1 MNDIESDISQGG
13 APVGGGGFIGTALP
27 MRKRLDHRGPLSID
41 VSGAWYFITICAAER
56 VHYGRAVSMKPPPT
70 PFMNHA
76 DEILEAARFRHA
88 NGKWFLALFLIMPD
102 HIHLIV
108 HVPSVAAVSSKP
120 PYRTG
125 DAAGSSKPPYRCGL
139 EYVIGDFKRW
149 LSAKCGLRFQ
159 RDFWDTRLR
168 DLSHYDAKFR
178 YICGNPVRKG
188 LCATPRD
195 WPYVIAFDRVTG
207 EERPHRGVHG
217 RGVGGIGG
225 FIETALP
232 EDCE

>member
-13 APVGGGGFIGTALP
+13 APVGGGGFVETALP
-27 MRKRLDHRGPLSID
+27 ARKRLDHRGPLSID

-125 DAAGSSKPPYRCGL
+125 DAAVSSKPPYQCGL

-168 DLSHYDAKFR
+168 DPAHYDEKFR

-188 LCATPRD
+188 ICATPRD

-217 RGVGGIGG
+217 RGVGGTGG

-232 EDCE
+232 EDYE

>member
-1 MNDIESDISQGG
+1 MNDIESDISQGVV
-13 APVGGGGFIGTALP
+13 PVGAGGFIETALP
-27 MRKRLDHRGPLSID
+27 MRNRLDHRGPLSID

-88 NGKWFLALFLIMPD
+88 NGKWILALFLIMPD

-108 HVPSVAAVSSKP
+108 HFPSVSAVSSKP
-120 PYRTG
+120 PYRHG
-125 DAAGSSKPPYRCGL
+125 M

-149 LSAKCGLRFQ
+149 LSSKCELRFQ

-217 RGVGGIGG
+217 RGVGGAGG

-232 EDCE
+232 ENYE